1 MTNYLVSVVQY
12 YPGYSQQ
19 QVSQNLLYKTIAS
32 ITNANPCVVTTVYPH
47 HYIAPGM
54 IVTFNIPSMFG
65 MRQLNGIQAQVIA
78 LTSNTL
84 TLNVNS
90 TNFAPFAYP
99 SPLPGAYTPPTV
111 IPQASGAP
119 LPSAPPFLPF
129 GNENAFEGTIYNNG
143 PLGDPVNGDQR

>member
-1 MTNYLVSVVQY
+1 MTNYVVPVVTY

-65 MRQLNGIQAQVIA
+65 MRQLNGIIAQVLA

-84 TLNVNS
+84 TVNVDT
-90 TNFAPFAYP
+90 TNFGVFAYP

-119 LPSAPPFLPF
+119 LPLAPPFLPF
-129 GNENAFEGTIYNNG
+129 GNENAFEGVIYNNG
-143 PLGDPVNGDQR
+143 PFGDSVNRDQL